1 MGYIMTDKQ
10 KDIQKMVHNFMENEV
25 APYLDEYENDGIY
38 PTELHSKGFKVGLN
52 TFEIPRQF
60 GGAGC
65 DYMTD
70 LIIYEELGYWD
81 AAYAL
86 TMCSIN
92 LALKPVLLGGNDEQK
107 QHFADIIK
115 EKGYV
120 SFGLTEPNAGSDA
133 GACATVAVRDGDDY
147 VITGNKCFITN
158 GSYAGAYVILA
169 RTNVDKPKKE
179 LTAFIVEREREGL
192 SIGTVEN
199 KMGIRMSNTTEVILD
214 NVRVP
219 AANRLGAEG
228 QGFKWV
234 MKTLDISRPF
244 VGAIAVGMAQR
255 CLDEA
260 LKYSKERITFGRPI
274 SKFEAVQFML
284 ADMEIKI
291 QTARSMCVH
300 AVNLMNAKQPFTKEA
315 SIAKCYSTD
324 ILQQVASDAIQIMGG
339 YGYMKEYPV
348 EKIFRDAK
356 IFQIFEGTN
365 QIQRVVISGALLR

>member
-10 KDIQKMVHNFMENEV
+10 KDIQKMVHNFMENEI
-25 APYLDEYENDGIY
+25 APHLDEYENDGIY
-38 PTELHSKGFKVGLN
+38 PTELHAKGFKLGLN
-52 TFEIPRQF
+52 TFEIPRQY

-70 LIIYEELGYWD
+70 LVIYEELGYWD

-107 QHFADIIK
+107 QLFADIIK

-133 GACATVAVRDGDDY
+133 AACATVAIKDGDDY

-158 GSYAGAYVILA
+158 GSYAGAFLVMA

-179 LTAFIVEREREGL
+179 LTAFIVERDREGI

-199 KMGIRMSNTTEVILD
+199 KMGIRMSNTTEVIFD

-219 AANRLGAEG
+219 AANRLGGEG

-244 VGAIAVGMAQR
+244 VGSIAVGMAQR

-274 SKFEAVQFML
+274 CKFEAVQFML

-315 SIAKCYSTD
+315 AIAKCYATD

-348 EKIFRDAK
+348 EKIYRDAK